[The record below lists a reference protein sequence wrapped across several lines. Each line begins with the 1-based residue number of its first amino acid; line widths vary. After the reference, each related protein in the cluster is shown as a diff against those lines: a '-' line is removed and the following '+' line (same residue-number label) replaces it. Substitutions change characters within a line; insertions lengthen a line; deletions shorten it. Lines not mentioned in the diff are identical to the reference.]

1 MNSKKILIT
10 GAKGFLGSN
19 VAKHFKAL
27 GYVTYGIGHGGLS
40 IEESSQI
47 GLDYWKKDD
56 VSIASILEFGQT
68 FDVIVHCG
76 GSGSV
81 GFSVEHPYDDFK
93 KTVDGT
99 LEVLEYMRVYNP
111 DTHLIYPS
119 SPAVQGEC
127 EDAPIK
133 EEYIGK
139 PASPYGYHKKIAEDL
154 CQSYSEKFGLN
165 ISIVRLFSVY
175 GNGLKKQLLWDAC
188 KKIQNSKDEVVFWG
202 TGEETRDFI
211 HISDVLSLFD
221 KVLEKNSSFMI
232 INGGTGTKY
241 TIKQIVELIRSYL
254 EKDIKIKFNN
264 QVNIGNPQYYWADI
278 KKIKKINFNNFV
290 KFEDGLNCY
299 VKWFGK
305 EILND

>member
-1 MNSKKILIT
+1 MTKKILIT

-19 VAKHFKAL
+19 VAKYFKNL
-27 GYVTYGIGHGGLS
+27 GYETYGIGHGGLS
-40 IEESSQI
+40 IMESRKI
-47 GLDYWKKDD
+47 GLDFWKKDD
-56 VSIASILEFGQT
+56 LTIESLQEFDQI

-81 GFSVEHPYDDFK
+81 GFSIEHPYDDFK

-99 LEVLEYMRVYNP
+99 LEVLEYMKVHNSNA
-111 DTHLIYPS
+111 HLIYPS

-127 EDAPIK
+127 EDKPIM
-133 EEYIGK
+133 EEYLGK

-188 KKIQNSKDEVVFWG
+188 KKIQNAENEVIFWG

-211 HISDVLSLFD
+211 HISDVLSLFNILLREG
-221 KVLEKNSSFMI
+221 KKEKFLL
-232 INGGTGTKY
+232 INGGTGEKN
-241 TIKQIVELIRSYL
+241 TIKNVITMIRDLINPLIHIR
-254 EKDIKIKFNN
+254 FNN
-264 QVNIGNPQYYWADI
+264 QINIGNPIYYWADTQKLESYSFKSSKKLKQEI
-278 KKIKKINFNNFV
+278 KNYVAWV
-290 KFEDGLNCY
+290 KGL
-299 VKWFGK
+299 
-305 EILND
+305 DD

>member
-1 MNSKKILIT
+1 MKKIPIT

-19 VAKHFKAL
+19 VAKYFKLL
-27 GYVTYGIGHGGLS
+27 GYETYGIGHGGLS
-40 IEESSQI
+40 VEESKEI

-56 VSIASILEFGQT
+56 VSIKAILEFQQT
-68 FDVIVHCG
+68 FDVIAHCG

-81 GFSVEHPYDDFK
+81 GFSVENPYQDFK

-111 DTHLIYPS
+111 NAHLIYPS

-127 EDAPIK
+127 EDKPIK

-154 CQSYSEKFGLN
+154 CQSYSEKYDLKV
-165 ISIVRLFSVY
+165 SIIRLFSVY
-175 GNGLKKQLLWDAC
+175 GNGLKKQLLWDAYQ
-188 KKIQNSKDEVVFWG
+188 KIKNADSEVVFWG

-221 KVLEKNSSFMI
+221 ILLKKEDRFIL
-232 INGGTGTKY
+232 INGGTGKKY
-241 TIKQIVELIRSYL
+241 TIKNVVEMIRGFINPKI
-254 EKDIKIKFNN
+254 EIKFNN
-264 QVNIGNPQYYWADI
+264 QINMGNPIYYRADTKKLDIYGFKANKDLEQEIKSYVEWA
-278 KKIKKINFNNFV
+278 KKL
-290 KFEDGLNCY
+290 D
-299 VKWFGK
+299 
-305 EILND
+305 D